1 VLAERN
7 RAGEIG
13 VLLSVAVFV
22 LCAAMYALATPFGQ
36 APDEKSH
43 LAYVQLVAQHL
54 QLPVNSPE
62 RQQPP
67 LYYLIAALV
76 YRLTGSIG
84 WVQALSI
91 ACGTAAVLVTGLC
104 ARELWPA
111 KPKRWVLTA
120 LLAATLPQF
129 QFISASVSN
138 DAFAVMVAALVTLLM
153 IRVIMR
159 PTVSWLPWAIG
170 LAFAAVLLAKETDY
184 FLIAVLV
191 VMVVRFWPRRDLAG
205 ALVPM
210 IGLPAMLAG
219 WWFVRNLTTFD
230 SLLPPFTPLYTDAP
244 LRLTDASL
252 AYDWWSL
259 TFKSFFAVFGNMSTQ
274 IQFNGTEFVY
284 TTLQVGSA
292 VIGVSGVAVAAI
304 RWRPWPARARWLA
317 GACIVVPMI
326 ALTQMAVSSI
336 SVDYQPQGRYLF
348 VAGPVLAIGTVFAV
362 GALAARLPRWS
373 GAGAGTVLV
382 IAGLFLDVFG
392 LYTAWFNLVLT

>member
-1 VLAERN
+1 
-7 RAGEIG
+7 
-13 VLLSVAVFV
+13 
-22 LCAAMYALATPFGQ
+22 MYAFATPFGQ
-36 APDEKSH
+36 APDERSH
-43 LAYVQLVAQHL
+43 FAYVQLLAQHL

-67 LYYLIAALV
+67 LYYVIAALV

-104 ARELWPA
+104 ARELWSANPG
-111 KPKRWVLTA
+111 RWVLTA

-138 DAFAVMVAALVTLLM
+138 DALSVLAAAILTLLM
-153 IRVIMR
+153 IRVIIR
-159 PTVSWLPWAIG
+159 PPTRWLPWAIG

-184 FLIAVLV
+184 FLIAVVL
-191 VMVVRFWPRRDLAG
+191 VMVVRFWPRRDLAA

-210 IGLPAMLAG
+210 VALPAILAG

-230 SLLPPFTPLYTDAP
+230 SLLPPFTPLYTNAP
-244 LRLTDASL
+244 LKLTDPLL
-252 AYDWWSL
+252 AHDWSSL
-259 TFKSFFAVFGNMSTQ
+259 TFKSFFGVFGNMTTQ
-274 IQFNGTEFVY
+274 MQLGETELVY
-284 TTLQVGSA
+284 RALQMGSA
-292 VIGVSGVAVAAI
+292 VIVVSGTAVAAI
-304 RWRPWPARARWLA
+304 RWRSWPARARWLA
-317 GACIVVPMI
+317 GACV
-326 ALTQMAVSSI
+326 ALPVFALVQMAVSSI

-348 VAGPVLAIGTVFAV
+348 VAGPLLAVGTVFAV
-362 GALAARLPRWS
+362 GALTARLPRWS
-373 GAGAGTVLV
+373 GAAARTVLL

>member
-1 VLAERN
+1 MWSWLQPPGHDLGSLGCGGRALRGPAVQTSARSRAASRSVLGVALSLARSSREPPAKVTSRYLRTQPDIPPQSSSNQSLRDWVVRSVLAERN

-22 LCAAMYALATPFGQ
+22 LCATMYALATPFGQ

-91 ACGTAAVLVTGLC
+91 ACGTASVLVSGLG
-104 ARELWPA
+104 APELLPA
-111 KPKRWVLTA
+111 KPKRFVLTA

-138 DAFAVMVAALVTLLM
+138 DAFAVMVAALITLLM
-153 IRVIMR
+153 IRVIVR

-170 LAFAAVLLAKETDY
+170 LVFAAVLLAKETDY
-184 FLIAVLV
+184 FLIVVVV

-230 SLLPPFTPLYTDAP
+230 SLL
-244 LRLTDASL
+244 
-252 AYDWWSL
+252 
-259 TFKSFFAVFGNMSTQ
+259 
-274 IQFNGTEFVY
+274 
-284 TTLQVGSA
+284 
-292 VIGVSGVAVAAI
+292 
-304 RWRPWPARARWLA
+304 
-317 GACIVVPMI
+317 
-326 ALTQMAVSSI
+326 
-336 SVDYQPQGRYLF
+336 
-348 VAGPVLAIGTVFAV
+348 
-362 GALAARLPRWS
+362 
-373 GAGAGTVLV
+373 
-382 IAGLFLDVFG
+382 
-392 LYTAWFNLVLT
+392 